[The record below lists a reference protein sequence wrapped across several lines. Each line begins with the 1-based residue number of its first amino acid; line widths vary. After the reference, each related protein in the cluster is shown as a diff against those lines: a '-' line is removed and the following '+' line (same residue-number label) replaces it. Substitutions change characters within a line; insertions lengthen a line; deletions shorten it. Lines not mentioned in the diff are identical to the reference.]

1 MNDEEYN
8 KKLSDLAV
16 LKSIQEYQ
24 NSDSVRGAALY
35 PIRVPD
41 NLLYEALKSHGPE
54 NTDNL
59 IHHIFR
65 LGLDLWS
72 EEFFNNAFGTKQ
84 HLEKFIELLK
94 DRKRTEKKSPFEK

>member
-8 KKLSDLAV
+8 KKFSELRV

-24 NSDSVRGAALY
+24 NSDSARSAALY
-35 PIRVPD
+35 PSRVPD
-41 NLLYEALKSHGPE
+41 ELLYEALKLHGPE
-54 NTDNL
+54 NADNL

-84 HLEKFIELLK
+84 NLENFIELVRN
-94 DRKRTEKKSPFEK
+94 RKSKEKGATEK

>member
-1 MNDEEYN
+1 MNEEEYN
-8 KKLSDLAV
+8 QKLSELLV

-24 NSDSVRGAALY
+24 NSDSTRSAALY

-41 NLLYEALKSHGPE
+41 NLLYETLKFHGPE
-54 NTDNL
+54 NADKL
-59 IHHIFR
+59 IHHIFG

-84 HLEKFIELLK
+84 NLEKFIEMLK
-94 DRKRTEKKSPFEK
+94 NKKGKENRPLEK

>member
-8 KKLSDLAV
+8 KKLSELLV

-24 NSDSVRGAALY
+24 NSDSARGAALY

-41 NLLYEALKSHGPE
+41 DLLYEALKFHGPE

-65 LGLDLWS
+65 LGLDLWG

-84 HLEKFIELLK
+84 NLERFIELLK
-94 DRKRTEKKSPFEK
+94 DRKKKEKGPFEK